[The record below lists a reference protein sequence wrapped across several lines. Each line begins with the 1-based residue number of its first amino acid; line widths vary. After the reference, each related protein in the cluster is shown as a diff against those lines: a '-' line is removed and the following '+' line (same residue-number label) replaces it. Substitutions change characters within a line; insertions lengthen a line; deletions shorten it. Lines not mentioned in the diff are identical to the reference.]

1 MTSSKYISIYVL
13 VIFMNLFNW
22 HYIKSSVTDFFYFK
36 MNRIEKATG
45 RVISKTVYDDM
56 DGKAYG
62 YKVEV
67 LKNGLIFEDM
77 VSSFSIELNVGD
89 TIQIVHDKRNFYMTN
104 VRYKSFFLPTVFII
118 SIFYS
123 VITILSFVMLIIIG
137 WLKLKAK
144 AQLGVDNS

>member
-1 MTSSKYISIYVL
+1 
-13 VIFMNLFNW
+13 
-22 HYIKSSVTDFFYFK
+22 